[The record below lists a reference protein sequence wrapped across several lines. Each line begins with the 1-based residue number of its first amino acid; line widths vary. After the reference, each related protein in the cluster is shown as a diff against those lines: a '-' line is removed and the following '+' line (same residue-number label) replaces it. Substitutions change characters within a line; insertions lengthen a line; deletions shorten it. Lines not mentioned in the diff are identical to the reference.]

1 MLKHVRKF
9 HSEEAKRRASVNDEL
24 ERLELLHADKV
35 PRLSVEHQTGGA
47 VSTRSTKRVADDGS
61 PDLKVAKNDQEH
73 EPEKSDTSNDSTG
86 PLFQAKIDKMG
97 KPKSWKKGKVIDQ
110 KFTFTLDQRREA
122 NPDEDLRV
130 EAVHALV
137 TGMDNLMDDINIDIY
152 KYDLAFQ
159 IGSKEHFKETGL
171 TGETWHAPA
180 DDYYQRTERTQAM
193 LGHIANVLNSGEFI
207 YFV

>member
-9 HSEEAKRRASVNDEL
+9 HYDEAKRKASVNHEL
-24 ERLELLHADKV
+24 DRLELLHADKV
-35 PRLSVEHQTGGA
+35 TRLSVEHQTGGA
-47 VSTRSTKRVADDGS
+47 VSTRGTKRVADDGS
-61 PDLKVAKNDQEH
+61 PDVKVAKNDQED
-73 EPEKSDTSNDSTG
+73 ETEKSDTSDDGTD
-86 PLFQAKIDKMG
+86 PLFQAKIDKMR

-110 KFTFTLDQRREA
+110 KFNFTLDQRRKA
-122 NPDEDLRV
+122 KPDEDLGV

-137 TGMDNLMDDINIDIY
+137 TGMDNLMDDINIDKT

-159 IGSKEHFKETGL
+159 LGSKEHFKETGL

-193 LGHIANVLNSGEFI
+193 LGYVDDPNTP
-207 YFV
+207 